1 MAKTPRQVK
10 QPKYAEKKKSP
21 TANANTPNDKIGIDS
36 AKPRDLPNHLDQ
48 NYTAEVKI
56 PEKTEDGLDN
66 RRGILG
72 KRPDVQ
78 LLSEQFGKP
87 NTFWTCAFYPN
98 ELETLLAL
106 AAHIDEVHQDCMTVN

>member
-1 MAKTPRQVK
+1 MPR
-10 QPKYAEKKKSP
+10 EKKNKSP

-78 LLSEQFGKP
+78 RLSEQFGKP

-98 ELETLLAL
+98 KLETLLAL